1 MRFFRNLGFN
11 RFSALPTEGLHHLVS
26 LKVHENSNLKKFP
39 ARSLLPRVRRLALS
53 YAYHCCAF
61 QPRPETEPDDHIWSQ
76 WNSRKVHEKVTWIGR
91 LDSAGNSNGSRHRR
105 SLLTSTNVVAPFT
118 GPVHCIPQPGPF
130 LPCEDLFDYWALRC
144 GVWLVFLL
152 ALFGNALVITVLCFG
167 RSKLDVPRFLVA
179 NLAFADFLM
188 GVYLCIL
195 ALVDAGTLGI
205 FRRYAVAWQH
215 SALCSLAG
223 LLAVFSTELSVYTL
237 AVLTLER
244 HYAITHA
251 MHLNKRLS
259 LRRAGFI
266 MAFGHVFALAA
277 AVSPLFGLSSYSRF
291 AVCLPFEVRTSSS
304 LSYVL
309 TLVTLNG
316 AAFVVLIGC
325 YLRMYCAIRG
335 SQAWHSN
342 DSRIARRMALLVF
355 TDLFCWAPIAVCTF
369 SSLLFDYHLI
379 SLSQAKVFTIFVL
392 PLNACADPFL
402 YAIFT
407 KQFKQDCVWLCK
419 RLEESRVSRGIG
431 ACRHSSNF
439 SARHTPAGSP
449 GLINAGE
456 CPACPGLCSSPI
468 VRLQCTAVERQRL
481 LQRLASAQPLLCRC
495 SARQTLSRDPLLEQL
510 LVNHALGVSSFRG
523 LGTSSSSWSCDQ
535 LHSKRNN
542 ALGRLRHTFVQWIGR
557 WNQGWAQKL
566 SSSTTSRHSTNVV
579 IDKRHAS
586 NNAPTGQDLYDVC
599 DSCDGQCAC
608 QRSGAIMS
616 HDAIKCAVNNSNSDD
631 SQRRLDSVSS
641 SDQFSSDSWKACRVP
656 SHHLHHHQMRLW
668 EQLYT
673 SDGVNLNEPADEPID
688 SNEKEKAEQMGNL
701 VREAML
707 SSYMKASVGER
718 KRSCSSTSASAS
730 CSTTTFRM
738 SRSSISSDGGGGGSG
753 RTTIGACAL
762 HRSGHRS
769 DISAIGT
776 MTTDT
781 SSSLDGN
788 GSASIGED
796 SSESRSAQ
804 ERLVGALL
812 QQFLCDDCSIR
823 KRDLAEQ
830 RLLGRAMGRLNEALQ
845 EDELR
850 DEEVFINSN
859 GK

>member
-1 MRFFRNLGFN
+1 LGHN
-11 RFSALPTEGLHHLVS
+11 RFSALPTEGLQHLIT
-26 LKVHENSNLKKFP
+26 LKVHENPHLKHFP
-39 ARSLLPRVRRLALS
+39 ARSTLPRIRRLALS

-61 QPRPETEPDDHIWSQ
+61 QPPQPNQNDDDLLWSE
-76 WNSRKVHEKVTWIGR
+76 WNNRRVNEKITWLGR
-91 LDSAGNSNGSRHRR
+91 SDTRFNSSVRDRR
-105 SLLTSTNVVAPFT
+105 SIGAVAGLPSLS

-167 RSKLDVPRFLVA
+167 RSKLDVPRFLVT
-179 NLAFADFLM
+179 NLAFADLLM
-188 GVYLCIL
+188 GLYLCIL

-205 FRRYAVAWQH
+205 FRKYAVAWQH
-215 SALCSLAG
+215 SSLCSLAG
-223 LLAVFSTELSVYTL
+223 CLAVFSTELSVYTL

-259 LRRAGFI
+259 LRRAAVI
-266 MAFGHVFALAA
+266 MAFGHVFAFGA
-277 AVSPLFGLSSYSRF
+277 AVAPLFGLSSYRRF
-291 AVCLPFEVRTSSS
+291 AVCLPFEVRDRSS

-309 TLVTLNG
+309 SLVLMNG
-316 AAFVVLIGC
+316 AAFFVLIGC

-369 SSLLFDYHLI
+369 SSLLFDHHLI

-449 GLINAGE
+449 GLMMGSE
-456 CPACPGLCSSPI
+456 CPVCPRTCSNT
-468 VRLQCTAVERQRL
+468 VRLQCSPLERQRL

-495 SARQTLSRDPLLEQL
+495 SARNALSRDPLLEQL
-510 LVNHALGVSSFRG
+510 LVNHALGVGPFQQ
-523 LGTSSSSWSCDQ
+523 SWSCDQ
-535 LHSKRNN
+535 MHSKPSP
-542 ALGRLRHTFVQWIGR
+542 LLRLRHTLSRWVGR
-557 WNQGWAQKL
+557 WNQAWAIKL
-566 SSSTTSRHSTNVV
+566 AGPSGNDKYTTAVN
-579 IDKRHAS
+579 
-586 NNAPTGQDLYDVC
+586 PEYDVTC
-599 DSCDGQCAC
+599 DSCDGECGCNRPNAIVGDQITR
-608 QRSGAIMS
+608 QDRSNA
-616 HDAIKCAVNNSNSDD
+616 SNSDD

-641 SDQFSSDSWKACRVP
+641 DQFSSDSWKTRVN
-656 SHHLHHHQMRLW
+656 HQLRLW
-668 EQLYT
+668 EQLYAQQGLDLHT
-673 SDGVNLNEPADEPID
+673 TADEPVD
-688 SNEKEKAEQMGNL
+688 LSGGDAEQMRAL
-701 VREAML
+701 VREAVM
-707 SSYMKASVGER
+707 SSYGKGER

-730 CSTTTFRM
+730 CSTATFRM
-738 SRSSISSDGGGGGSG
+738 SRSSISSDGG
-753 RTTIGACAL
+753 RTVGPCVH
-762 HRSGHRS
+762 HRSALRS
-769 DISAIGT
+769 DKSGAV
-776 MTTDT
+776 TTDT

-788 GSASIGED
+788 DESG
-796 SSESRSAQ
+796 ESRSAHQ
-804 ERLVGALL
+804 ERLIGSLL

-823 KRDLAEQ
+823 KSDLVEQ

-859 GK
+859 GKLCLPMNPF